1 MIHSLIVHEG
11 NIQDR
16 DGTKLV
22 LFKVKGE
29 MPRLIKIFADAG
41 YAGKLI
47 EYVLLKFHW
56 ILEIVKRTDKGF
68 KVLPFR
74 WIVERT
80 FAWFNNYRGLSKDY
94 EYSTKSSESMVYLA
108 MLHLMLRR
116 LTK

>member
-1 MIHSLIVHEG
+1 
-11 NIQDR
+11 
-16 DGTKLV
+16 
-22 LFKVKGE
+22 
-29 MPRLIKIFADAG
+29 MPRLVKIFADSG

-47 EYVLLKFHW
+47 EYVFRVFGW
-56 ILEIVKRTDKGF
+56 VLEIVKRTDTGF

-94 EYSTKSSESMVYLA
+94 EYCPKNSESMIYLA